1 MYTLKTLA
9 TVGVVVA
16 AVVFLSWSRGRRFAW
31 RRPMVV
37 AFGLFAGSIAVD
49 LLHVAVAGV
58 RNPPLWDFKC
68 FWMYGQVAAAHHNV
82 YDPASYQVYH
92 ALLNPAKNL
101 EFDTIGVDVG
111 LPYPPPGVLLVY
123 PLGFVANI
131 STAMIG
137 WYGALFS
144 AALGCVYLLWRRFF
158 AADGIAGLV
167 VVCVLIAGLG
177 ATHMTLGLTQVDFIA
192 LLFLLLF
199 WGEPVSWRAGLW
211 LAPLIFLRPLF
222 ILLAISLVVRR
233 RWSALAAL
241 AAGSAALIAICFP
254 LVGPDSLATYL
265 RHNPTLRYPVE
276 YFTGSSSLYKVLT
289 SLHVNDGSFS
299 LATHPVY
306 VAIAAIC
313 VAIATAIC
321 AMCAQRQR
329 DMCLALLV
337 VLGLWLYPATSGHY
351 CVLLLPPMCA
361 VWRYRQALNLS
372 PAPVAAFFA
381 LNYLLLDVNAG
392 AQTTGLAIA
401 IDCLIFA
408 WLAFR
413 RPAARDTF
421 EPPRSRATPLAASRT

>member
-1 MYTLKTLA
+1 MYALKTLA

-16 AVVFLSWSRGRRFAW
+16 AVVFLSWSQGRRFAW
-31 RRPMVV
+31 RRPVIV
-37 AFGLFAGSIAVD
+37 AFGLFAGAMALE
-49 LLHVAVAGV
+49 LLNVAVAGV

-82 YDPASYQVYH
+82 YDPASYQMYH
-92 ALLNPAKNL
+92 TLLNPTKDV
-101 EFDTIGVDVG
+101 EFDTIGVNVG

-123 PLGFVANI
+123 PLGLVANL
-131 STAMIG
+131 STAMTG
-137 WYGALFS
+137 WYAVLFS
-144 AALGCVYLLWRRFF
+144 AAIACVFLLWRRFF

-167 VVCVLIAGLG
+167 VVCVLVAGLG

-222 ILLAISLVVRR
+222 ILLAISIVVRR
-233 RWSALAAL
+233 QWSALAAL
-241 AAGSAALIAICFP
+241 AGTGAALIALCFP
-254 LVGPDSLATYL
+254 LLGPGGLATYL
-265 RHNPTLRYPVE
+265 RHNPALRYPVE
-276 YFTGSSSLYKVLT
+276 YFIGSSSLYKVLT

-306 VAIAAIC
+306 LVIAAAC
-313 VAIATAIC
+313 VAIATVIC
-321 AMCAQRQR
+321 ALCAQRQR

-337 VLGLWLYPATSGHY
+337 ALGLWLYPATSGHY

-361 VWRYRQALNLS
+361 VWRQRRALNLS
-372 PAPVAAFFA
+372 AATVAAFFA

-392 AQTTGLAIA
+392 THTTGLAIA
-401 IDCLIFA
+401 LDCVIFG

-413 RPAARDTF
+413 RPAARVTF
-421 EPPRSRATPLAASRT
+421 EPPRSRPAPLATSKA